1 MLAASLL
8 LAVAPA
14 LPPVIAD
21 PRGGPSP
28 WQVVAVGGSVPEA
41 GAAGYL
47 LELPAPPGR
56 PDQGWLETAVALAA
70 RRVPVVALGGLAPP
84 ADILPYVDGFAPRP
98 SPSPGAIPAF
108 AVRLS
113 GVALVVAVA
122 DPAGAV
128 AALAAGA
135 TSVLVARPEPTWE
148 RELAGLLPEPQ
159 PARTGGHELATALR
173 SSDLATVV
181 GFPHEFAGGDVEV
194 PGSWYGEATLL
205 AGGRRAISLRRRG
218 EAMVA
223 TLPALPAGGVL
234 VVLRPTGAGN
244 TFERV
249 EVSGQRLPS
258 AAEVLARHQRAVA
271 RQERLVPRWQAEQRL
286 LVRVWVAQLARSFEV
301 VLVGP
306 AFREHGV
313 GTDWEVTRAWV
324 DGVAWNPDRLPDL
337 PLIEPKRPPVPPLA
351 LRLFPSYRYELR
363 GLGQRQGRH
372 CYVLTFTNGEA
383 GGVLRRGTAYI
394 DAASFG
400 LVELEENAEELPG
413 DVKATHSLTRYRPMN
428 FSGELL
434 WLPVQVVADDLLS
447 AFGGTATV
455 HRELELSNVVLDPQG
470 FVGER
475 SAAYARPHRMF
486 RGTPG
491 GIVALVPD
499 GHGGRTV
506 GGVGRQS
513 QRFLIGG
520 IVSDP
525 GLSYPVP
532 FGGLQIQD
540 FNFRG
545 KNEQLRLLVA
555 GVVNDGAWTRPYG
568 SVELSLRAFMQ
579 LLPFSSAVWVRG
591 RELKGEELEVQRQ
604 SLGVGVAA
612 SVGFVRILLDLGVD
626 RWDFGRTDNTAS
638 DFVVPEDTFEGVA
651 RLEGS
656 ATLGAA
662 TLVVTGE
669 AGRRNNWH
677 AWGRGGSEVLRPSW
691 QRGRAAL
698 VYEKT
703 LFALAKLHL
712 DGEYWTGRNLD
723 RFSAPSPARFG
734 NAHIAGIASNRV
746 VADRLTVVRGSL
758 ALPLSPKVRG
768 QAGID
773 LGWVRD
779 RRSGYEARPLSGVW
793 VGFTSPGPWGTLV
806 QGNIGFPLA
815 TPGPRAPALELFLLR
830 PLGHT

>member
-8 LAVAPA
+8 LAVAPV

-28 WQVVAVGGSVPEA
+28 WQVVPVGGSVPEA

-70 RRVPVVALGGLAPP
+70 RQVPVVALGGLAPP
-84 ADILPYVDGFAPRP
+84 ADILPYLDGYAPEPPP
-98 SPSPGAIPAF
+98 SRDELSELLA
-108 AVRLS
+108 RLP
-113 GVALVVAVA
+113 GVALVVAVP

-135 TSVLVARPEPTWE
+135 TSVLVARPDPAWE
-148 RELAGLLPEPQ
+148 GELAGLLPEPQ
-159 PARTGGHELATALR
+159 LARTGGRELATALR
-173 SSDLATVV
+173 GSDLATVI
-181 GFPHEFAGGDVEV
+181 GLPHEFASGEVEV

-205 AGGRRAISLRRRG
+205 AGGRRAIPLRRRG
-218 EAMVA
+218 EATVA

-234 VVLRPTGAGN
+234 VLLQPVESGSA
-244 TFERV
+244 FERV
-249 EVSGQRLPS
+249 EVNAERLPS
-258 AAEVLARHQRAVA
+258 AAEVLARYQRAVA
-271 RQERLVPRWQAEQRL
+271 RQERLVPRWKAEQKL
-286 LVRVWVAQLARSFEV
+286 LVRVWVAQLARSFEL
-301 VLVGP
+301 VLAGP
-306 AFREHGV
+306 AFWERGV
-313 GTDWEVTRAWV
+313 GTDWEVARAWV
-324 DGVAWNPDRLPDL
+324 DGVAWDPDALPDL
-337 PLIEPKRPPVPPLA
+337 PLLEPKRPPVPPLA

-363 GLGQRQGRH
+363 GLGKRQGRH

-383 GGVLRRGTAYI
+383 GGVLRRGIAYI

-400 LVELEENAEELPG
+400 LVELEENAEKLPG
-413 DVKATHSLTRYRPMN
+413 EVKATHALTRYRLMN

-434 WLPVQVVADDLLS
+434 WLPSQVVADDVLS

-470 FVGER
+470 FAGER
-475 SAAYARPHRMF
+475 NAAYARPHRMF
-486 RGTPG
+486 RDTPG

-499 GHGGRTV
+499 GHGGRAV

-520 IVSDP
+520 VVSDP

-555 GVVNDGAWTRPYG
+555 GVVNDGAWTKPHESG
-568 SVELSLRAFMQ
+568 EFSLRAFIQ

-604 SLGVGVAA
+604 SVGVGMAT
-612 SVGFVRILLDLGVD
+612 SVGFARILLDLGVD
-626 RWDFGRTDNTAS
+626 RWDFGRTDSTAS
-638 DFVVPEDTFEGVA
+638 DFVVPADTFEGVA

-669 AGRRNNWH
+669 VGRRKNWH
-677 AWGRGGSEVLRPSW
+677 AWGVGGSEVARPSW
-691 QRGRAAL
+691 QRGRVAL

-703 LFALAKLHL
+703 LFPLAKLHL
-712 DGEYWTGRNLD
+712 DGEYWTGRDLD

-746 VADRLTVVRGSL
+746 VAERLTVVRGSL

-768 QAGID
+768 QAGMD

-806 QGNIGFPLA
+806 QGSVGFPLA
-815 TPGPRAPALELFLLR
+815 TPGPRAPTLELFLLR
-830 PLGHT
+830 PLAN